1 MVHDDV
7 STTAVAGWRMG
18 VGLLEVGGFAPLRE
32 KRRRIDKLLSARMK
46 RPTAVEL
53 VASRSTAKGIW
64 GVDASNVHTVAGS
77 EAGGVGVRRQHTNC
91 LYFMFMTH
99 LENEMRAWYVTAA
112 VMVRLFF
119 YQENKVLWTRSSL
132 TSFGKLFFLPAEVFI
147 LCGATGRTGKGAN
160 SGKESSTSTHTPFF
174 TPVQVAFHWEI

>member
-1 MVHDDV
+1 M
-7 STTAVAGWRMG
+7 SPPRRRWRGGGWGLGCWRLAVLHRY
-18 VGLLEVGGFAPLRE
+18 ER
-32 KRRRIDKLLSARMK
+32 KKRRIDKLLSARMK

-53 VASRSTAKGIW
+53 VAERSTAKGIW
-64 GVDASNVHTVAGS
+64 GVDAANVHTVGGS
-77 EAGGVGVRRQHTNC
+77 ETGGVGVRGQHTNC

-99 LENEMRAWYVTAA
+99 LENEIRAWYVTAA

-119 YQENKVLWTRSSL
+119 YQENKVLWKRSSL
-132 TSFGKLFFLPAEVFI
+132 TSFGKQFFLPDEVFI